1 MIKVYGKKG
10 QVLMVVASVEKAV
23 EGLRKGT
30 YKVGA
35 YRIVDESAG
44 KEYGFAKYICYRKQ
58 EPSYYFDGL
67 WEEDID

>member
-30 YKVGA
+30 YKIGA
-35 YRIVDESAG
+35 YRIVDESTG
-44 KEYGFAKYICYRKQ
+44 KEHKFVKYICYRKQ
-58 EPSYYFDGL
+58 EPSYHFDAL
-67 WEEDID
+67 I